1 MLKKTKIDD
10 PSFAVESIL
19 EKNLEDLTLFLGSNE
34 MAKSTLYNEIIEMV
48 ERSLI
53 NIALRRSNYV
63 KTSAA
68 AFLGINRNTLHKKI
82 EQLNIS
88 CKDKE

>member
-1 MLKKTKIDD
+1 MYD
-10 PSFAVESIL
+10 
-19 EKNLEDLTLFLGSNE
+19 
-34 MAKSTLYNEIIEMV
+34 EIMEMV

-53 NIALRRSNYV
+53 NIALRRSNNV
-63 KTSAA
+63 KMGAA

-88 CKDKE
+88 CKDK

>member
-10 PSFAVESIL
+10 PSFAVESVL
-19 EKNLEDLTLFLGSNE
+19 EKTLEDLTLFLGTGDK
-34 MAKSTLYNEIIEMV
+34 AKSTLYDEIMEMV

-53 NIALRRSNYV
+53 KIALRRSNNV
-63 KTSAA
+63 KTGAA

-88 CKDKE
+88 CKDK

>member
-10 PSFAVESIL
+10 PSFTVESIL
-19 EKNLEDLTLFLGSNE
+19 EKTLEDLTLFLGTNDK
-34 MAKSTLYNEIIEMV
+34 AKSTLYEEIMEMV

-53 NIALRRSNYV
+53 KIALRRSNNV
-63 KTSAA
+63 KMSAA

-88 CKDKE
+88 CKDR

>member
-1 MLKKTKIDD
+1 MLKKPKIDD
-10 PSFAVESIL
+10 PSFAVESVL
-19 EKNLEDLTLFLGSNE
+19 EKTLEDLTLFLGTADN
-34 MAKSTLYNEIIEMV
+34 AKSTLYDEIMEMV

-53 NIALRRSNYV
+53 KIALRRSNNI
-63 KTSAA
+63 KTGAA

-88 CKDKE
+88 CKDK

>member
-10 PSFAVESIL
+10 SSFAVECVL
-19 EKNLEDLTLFLGSNE
+19 EKTLEDLTLFLGTNE
-34 MAKSTLYNEIIEMV
+34 AKSTLYGEIMEMV

-53 NIALRRSNYV
+53 KIALRRSNNV
-63 KTSAA
+63 KMSAA

-88 CKDKE
+88 CKDK

>member
-1 MLKKTKIDD
+1 MLKKTKVDD
-10 PSFAVESIL
+10 PSFTVESVI
-19 EKNLEDLTLFLGSNE
+19 EKTLEDLTLFLGTNDK
-34 MAKSTLYNEIIEMV
+34 AKSTLYGEIMEMV

-53 NIALRRSNYV
+53 KIALRRSNNV
-63 KTSAA
+63 KMSAA

-88 CKDKE
+88 CKDK

>member
-1 MLKKTKIDD
+1 MLNKTKIDD
-10 PSFAVESIL
+10 PSFTVESVL

-34 MAKSTLYNEIIEMV
+34 KAKSTLYDEIIEMV

-53 NIALRRSNYV
+53 KIALRRSNNV

-88 CKDKE
+88 CKDK

>member
-1 MLKKTKIDD
+1 MLKKVDD
-10 PSFAVESIL
+10 PSFTVESIL
-19 EKNLEDLTLFLGSNE
+19 EKTLEDLTLFLGTNDK
-34 MAKSTLYNEIIEMV
+34 AKSTLYDDIVEMV

-53 NIALRRSNYV
+53 KIALRRSNNV
-63 KTSAA
+63 KMGAA

-88 CKDKE
+88 CKDKQ

>member
-1 MLKKTKIDD
+1 MLKKKIDD
-10 PSFAVESIL
+10 TSSTVERVL
-19 EKNLEDLTLFLGSNE
+19 EKTLEDLTLFLGTNDN
-34 MAKSTLYNEIIEMV
+34 AKSTLYGEIMEMV

-53 NIALRRSNYV
+53 KIALRRSNNV
-63 KTSAA
+63 KMNAA

-88 CKDKE
+88 CKDE

>member
-1 MLKKTKIDD
+1 MMLKKTKVDD
-10 PSFAVESIL
+10 PSFTVEGVL
-19 EKNLEDLTLFLGSNE
+19 EKTLEDLTLFLGTNDK
-34 MAKSTLYNEIIEMV
+34 AKSTLYEEIMEMV

-53 NIALRRSNYV
+53 KIALRRSNNV
-63 KTSAA
+63 KMSAA

-88 CKDKE
+88 CKDK

>member
-1 MLKKTKIDD
+1 MLKKTKVDD
-10 PSFAVESIL
+10 PSYAVESVL
-19 EKNLEDLTLFLGSNE
+19 EKTLEDLTLFLGTTDK
-34 MAKSTLYNEIIEMV
+34 AKSTLYDEILEMV

-53 NIALRRSNYV
+53 KIALRRSNNV
-63 KTSAA
+63 KMSAA

-88 CKDKE
+88 CKDK

>member
-1 MLKKTKIDD
+1 MLKKTKVDD
-10 PSFAVESIL
+10 PSFTVESIL
-19 EKNLEDLTLFLGSNE
+19 EKTLEDLTLFLGTNDK
-34 MAKSTLYNEIIEMV
+34 AKSTLYDEILEMV

-53 NIALRRSNYV
+53 KIALRRSNNV
-63 KTSAA
+63 KMSAA

-88 CKDKE
+88 CKDKQ

>member
-10 PSFAVESIL
+10 PSFTVESVL
-19 EKNLEDLTLFLGSNE
+19 EKNLEDLTLFLASNQK
-34 MAKSTLYNEIIEMV
+34 AKSTLYDEIIEMV

-53 NIALRRSNYV
+53 KIALRRSNNV

-88 CKDKE
+88 CKDK

>member
-1 MLKKTKIDD
+1 MLKKTKTDD
-10 PSFAVESIL
+10 LSFTVESVL
-19 EKNLEDLTLFLGSNE
+19 EKTLEDLTLFLGTNE
-34 MAKSTLYNEIIEMV
+34 KAKSTLYDEIMQMV

-53 NIALRRSNYV
+53 KIALRRSNNV
-63 KTSAA
+63 KMSAA

-88 CKDKE
+88 CKEK

>member
-10 PSFAVESIL
+10 PSFTVENIL
-19 EKNLEDLTLFLGSNE
+19 EKTLEDLTLFLGTNE
-34 MAKSTLYNEIIEMV
+34 KSKSTLYDEIMEMV

-53 NIALRRSNYV
+53 KIALRRSNNV
-63 KTSAA
+63 KMSAA

-88 CKDKE
+88 CKEK